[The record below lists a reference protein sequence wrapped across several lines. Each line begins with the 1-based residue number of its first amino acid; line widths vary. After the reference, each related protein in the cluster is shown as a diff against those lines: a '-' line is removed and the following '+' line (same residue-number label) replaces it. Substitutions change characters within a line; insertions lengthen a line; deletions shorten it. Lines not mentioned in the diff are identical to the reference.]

1 MNTPEQLSVK
11 LKFRIMLICFA
22 AYAVLTGLSFVYLA
36 STNNKIDASYQAENK
51 MKNELAE
58 VRNLQYELFGLY
70 SSTRNKEKEDT
81 LMSEI
86 NKLCARIDK
95 GIETLSQVEPVL
107 NRRTIQSISILREEF
122 TNYQSKIEE
131 IAKIK
136 EDINALTE
144 DAGRLNSDRNT
155 VRKTLFQFTLAGMSK
170 MFDEACKSEKA
181 FLENSSIEHYE
192 KFNKQI
198 DGINN
203 ILKSTNTSNILI
215 KYQMAKMMD
224 QLSEYRMTFNLVFSK
239 QLLLGLADNDGYK
252 GEAMAQIKTM
262 QNDIDELIIES
273 DIVRA
278 AKKKNTIMIIAIVQ
292 ISVIILGLSFFL
304 ILFSSVNHPIEKMN
318 GYLEKM
324 LKGEL
329 SPPDTNEKSNSEM
342 DTMAKKIAA
351 FINNLK
357 QKQLFAEEIGNGKT
371 DKEIELLSDNDE
383 LGISLINMKKNLE
396 EQYESYKKRREADEI
411 QDKINIGLAEFGDI
425 LRKNNNNIDTLCD
438 ETTRNLI
445 HYMDANYASMYI
457 YVDEN
462 PDDIHL
468 EMKATY
474 AADNKKFIQKKI
486 SLYEGIVGTCAV
498 EKNIQIVDDIPADYI
513 KIGSGFGF
521 TKPGHLIVVPLM
533 LKNEIYGI
541 IELCRTDKFENYKIK
556 FIEKLAEDIAITIS
570 YVKENTK
577 NLFKLHEEG
586 KRLDDFSHRIQQLE
600 KEIKKQ
606 NSEIQNYKKEI
617 DKLKRE
623 NEKLTDQQI
632 LNNQ

>member
-22 AYAVLTGLSFVYLA
+22 AYAVLTGLSFVYLS
-36 STNNKIDASYQAENK
+36 STNNKIDASYQAETK
-51 MKNELAE
+51 IKNELAE
-58 VRNLQYELFGLY
+58 VRNHQYELFGLY

-81 LMSEI
+81 LITEI
-86 NKLCARIDK
+86 NKLCTKIDQ
-95 GIETLSQVEPVL
+95 GISTLTEVEPEL
-107 NRRTIQSISILREEF
+107 NRRTVQSISILREEF
-122 TNYQSKIEE
+122 DNYQGKIQE
-131 IAKIK
+131 IAQIK

-144 DAGRLNSDRNT
+144 DAGRLTTDRNT

-181 FLENSSIEHYE
+181 FLENGGIEHYE

-273 DIVRA
+273 DIIRA
-278 AKKKNTIMIIAIVQ
+278 EMKKNTTTIIATVQ
-292 ISVIILGLSFFL
+292 ISVIVIGLTFFL

-329 SPPDTNEKSNSEM
+329 TPPDTNENSNSEM
-342 DTMAKKIAA
+342 NSMAKKIAI

-371 DKEIELLSDNDE
+371 DRHIELLSDNDE

-396 EQYESYKKRREADEI
+396 EQYESYKKRREADEV
-411 QDKINIGLAEFGDI
+411 QDKINLGLAEFGDI
-425 LRKNNNNIDTLCD
+425 LRNNNKNIDTLCE

-445 HYMDANYASMYI
+445 HYMDANYAAMYF

-474 AADNKKFIQKKI
+474 AADNKKFIQKRI

-498 EKNIQIVDDIPADYI
+498 EKNIQIIDDIPADYI

-533 LKNEIYGI
+533 IKDQIYGI
-541 IELCRTDKFENYKIK
+541 IELCRTDKFEDYRIT
-556 FIEKLAEDIAITIS
+556 FIEKLAEDIASTIS

-586 KRLDDFSHRIQQLE
+586 KRVEDFAQRIQKLE
-600 KEIKKQ
+600 KDRAKQ

-617 DKLKRE
+617 ERLKRE
-623 NEKLTDQQI
+623 NEKLTDQQVI
-632 LNNQ
+632 NQ

>member
-1 MNTPEQLSVK
+1 
-11 LKFRIMLICFA
+11 
-22 AYAVLTGLSFVYLA
+22 
-36 STNNKIDASYQAENK
+36 
-51 MKNELAE
+51 
-58 VRNLQYELFGLY
+58 
-70 SSTRNKEKEDT
+70 
-81 LMSEI
+81 
-86 NKLCARIDK
+86 
-95 GIETLSQVEPVL
+95 
-107 NRRTIQSISILREEF
+107 
-122 TNYQSKIEE
+122 
-131 IAKIK
+131 
-136 EDINALTE
+136 
-144 DAGRLNSDRNT
+144 
-155 VRKTLFQFTLAGMSK
+155 
-170 MFDEACKSEKA
+170 
-181 FLENSSIEHYE
+181 
-192 KFNKQI
+192 
-198 DGINN
+198 
-203 ILKSTNTSNILI
+203 
-215 KYQMAKMMD
+215 
-224 QLSEYRMTFNLVFSK
+224 
-239 QLLLGLADNDGYK
+239 
-252 GEAMAQIKTM
+252 
-262 QNDIDELIIES
+262 
-273 DIVRA
+273 
-278 AKKKNTIMIIAIVQ
+278 
-292 ISVIILGLSFFL
+292 
-304 ILFSSVNHPIEKMN
+304 MN

>member
-36 STNNKIDASYQAENK
+36 STNNKIDASFQAENK

-86 NKLCARIDK
+86 NKLCTRIDK
-95 GIETLSQVEPVL
+95 GIETLSEVEPVL

-122 TNYQSKIEE
+122 NNYQIKIQE

-136 EDINALTE
+136 EDINSLTE
-144 DAGRLNSDRNT
+144 DAGRLNADRNT

-262 QNDIDELIIES
+262 QNDIDELIFES

-278 AKKKNTIMIIAIVQ
+278 EKKKNTIIIIATVQ
-292 ISVIILGLSFFL
+292 ISVIILGLTFFL

-329 SPPDTNEKSNSEM
+329 TPPDTNEHSNSEM
-342 DTMAKKIAA
+342 NTMAKKIAA

-357 QKQLFAEEIGNGKT
+357 QKQIFAEEIGNGKT

-396 EQYESYKKRREADEI
+396 EQYESYKKRREADDI

-498 EKNIQIVDDIPADYI
+498 EKNIQVVDDIPADYI

-533 LKNEIYGI
+533 LKDQIYGI
-541 IELCRTDKFENYKIK
+541 IELCRTDKFEDYKIK

-586 KRLDDFSHRIQQLE
+586 KRLEDFSHRIQQLD

-617 DKLKRE
+617 DRLKRE

>member
-1 MNTPEQLSVK
+1 MNTPEKLSVK

-22 AYAVLTGLSFVYLA
+22 AYAVLTGLSFIYLT
-36 STNNKIDASYQAENK
+36 SNYNKIDASYQTETK

-58 VRNLQYELFGLY
+58 IRNLQYELFGLY
-70 SSTRNKEKEDT
+70 SSARNKEKEDT
-81 LMSEI
+81 LISEI
-86 NKLCARIDK
+86 NKLCTRIDK
-95 GIETLSQVEPVL
+95 GIETLSEVEPEL
-107 NRRTIQSISILREEF
+107 NRKTAQSISILREEF
-122 TNYQSKIEE
+122 DNYQIKISE

-136 EDINALTE
+136 EDLNELTE
-144 DAGRLNSDRNT
+144 DAGRLTTDRNT

-170 MFDEACKSEKA
+170 MFDDACQSEKA
-181 FLENSSIEHYE
+181 FLDNSSIEHYE
-192 KFNKQI
+192 RFNKQI

-215 KYQMAKMMD
+215 KYQMSKMMD

-239 QLLLGLADNDGYK
+239 QLLLGLANNDGYK
-252 GEAMAQIKTM
+252 GEAVAQIKTM

-273 DIVRA
+273 DILRA
-278 AKKKNTIMIIAIVQ
+278 DKKKRTNTIVAAVQ

-304 ILFSSVNHPIEKMN
+304 LLFSSVNHPIEKMN

-329 SPPDTNEKSNSEM
+329 TPPDINENSNSEM
-342 DTMAKKIAA
+342 NIMAKKIAA

-357 QKQLFAEEIGNGKT
+357 KKQLFTEDIGAGKT
-371 DKEIELLSDNDE
+371 DNEIELLSENDE

-396 EQYESYKKRREADEI
+396 QQYESYRERRKADEI

-445 HYMDANYASMYI
+445 HYMEANYAAMYL
-457 YVDEN
+457 YVDDN
-462 PDDIHL
+462 PDDIYL

-474 AADNKKFIQKKI
+474 AADNKKFVQKKI

-498 EKNIQIVDDIPADYI
+498 EKTMQIIDDIPADYI
-513 KIGSGFGF
+513 TIGSGFGF

-533 LKNEIYGI
+533 LKDEIYGI
-541 IELCRTDKFENYKIK
+541 LELCRTDKFEDYRIK
-556 FIEKLAEDIAITIS
+556 FIEHLAEDIASTIS
-570 YVKENTK
+570 YVKENAK
-577 NLFKLHEEG
+577 NLFKLQEEG

-600 KEIKKQ
+600 KENAQKNNEIKKYQ
-606 NSEIQNYKKEI
+606 KEI
-617 DKLKRE
+617 EKLKKE

-632 LNNQ
+632 LNQ

>member
-36 STNNKIDASYQAENK
+36 STNSKINASFQAENK

-86 NKLCARIDK
+86 NKLCTRIGK
-95 GIETLSQVEPVL
+95 GIETLSEVEPVL
-107 NRRTIQSISILREEF
+107 NRRTIESISILREEF
-122 TNYQSKIEE
+122 NNYQSKIEE

-262 QNDIDELIIES
+262 QNDIDELILES

-278 AKKKNTIMIIAIVQ
+278 AKKKNTIMIIAIAQ
-292 ISVIILGLSFFL
+292 ISVIVLGLTFFL

-329 SPPDTNEKSNSEM
+329 TPPDTNEHSNSEM
-342 DTMAKKIAA
+342 NTMAKKIAA

-383 LGISLINMKKNLE
+383 LGISLINMKRNLE
-396 EQYESYKKRREADEI
+396 KQYESYKKRREADEI

-462 PDDIHL
+462 PDDIQL

-541 IELCRTDKFENYKIK
+541 IELCRTDKFEDYKIK

-586 KRLDDFSHRIQQLE
+586 KRLDDFSRRIQQLD

-617 DKLKRE
+617 DRLKRE
-623 NEKLTDQQI
+623 NEKLSDQQI

>member
-36 STNNKIDASYQAENK
+36 STNSKINASFQAENK

-86 NKLCARIDK
+86 NKLCTRIGK
-95 GIETLSQVEPVL
+95 GIETLSEVEPVL
-107 NRRTIQSISILREEF
+107 NRRTIESISILREEF
-122 TNYQSKIEE
+122 NNYQSKIEE

-262 QNDIDELIIES
+262 QNDIDELILES

-278 AKKKNTIMIIAIVQ
+278 AKKKNTIMIIAIAQ
-292 ISVIILGLSFFL
+292 ISVIVLGLTFFL

-329 SPPDTNEKSNSEM
+329 TPPDTNEHSNSEM
-342 DTMAKKIAA
+342 NTMAKKIAA

-383 LGISLINMKKNLE
+383 LGISLINMKRNLE
-396 EQYESYKKRREADEI
+396 KQYESYKKRREADEI

-541 IELCRTDKFENYKIK
+541 IELCRTDKFEDYKII

-586 KRLDDFSHRIQQLE
+586 KRLDDFSRRIQQLD

-617 DKLKRE
+617 DRLKRE
-623 NEKLTDQQI
+623 NEKLSDQQI

>member
-224 QLSEYRMTFNLVFSK
+224 QLSEYRMTFNLIFSK

-278 AKKKNTIMIIAIVQ
+278 EKKKNTIMIIAIVQ

-329 SPPDTNEKSNSEM
+329 TPPDTNEKSNSEM

>member
-36 STNNKIDASYQAENK
+36 STNSKINASFQAENK

-86 NKLCARIDK
+86 NKLCTRIGK
-95 GIETLSQVEPVL
+95 GIETLSEVEPVL
-107 NRRTIQSISILREEF
+107 NRRTIESISILREEF
-122 TNYQSKIEE
+122 NNYQSKIEE

-262 QNDIDELIIES
+262 QNDIDELILES

-278 AKKKNTIMIIAIVQ
+278 AKKKNTIMIIAIAQ
-292 ISVIILGLSFFL
+292 ISVIVLGLTFFL

-329 SPPDTNEKSNSEM
+329 TPPDTNEHSNSEM
-342 DTMAKKIAA
+342 NTMAKKIAA

-383 LGISLINMKKNLE
+383 LGISLINMKRNLE
-396 EQYESYKKRREADEI
+396 KQYESYKKRREADEI

-541 IELCRTDKFENYKIK
+541 LELCRTDKFEDYKIK

-586 KRLDDFSHRIQQLE
+586 KRLDDFSRRIQQLD

-617 DKLKRE
+617 DRLKRE
-623 NEKLTDQQI
+623 NEKLSDQQI

>member
-224 QLSEYRMTFNLVFSK
+224 QLSEYRMTFNLIFSK

-292 ISVIILGLSFFL
+292 ISVIILGLTFFL

-329 SPPDTNEKSNSEM
+329 TPPDTNEKSNSEM